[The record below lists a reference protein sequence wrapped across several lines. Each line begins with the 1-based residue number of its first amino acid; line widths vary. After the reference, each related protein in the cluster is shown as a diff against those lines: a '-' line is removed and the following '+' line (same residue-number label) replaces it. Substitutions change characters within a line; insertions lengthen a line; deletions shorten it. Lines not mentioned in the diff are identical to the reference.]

1 MAPAWAHTRPVQG
14 HQRGWAQPLMGGR
27 EEKQRGGHW
36 AVRTDMAHVREGVA
50 ERAPDAASQ
59 PNLGVVLRV
68 QLALLWV
75 ACLAEKTVQAEACR
89 VSQLLDEAH
98 CGVRGCREKP

>member
-1 MAPAWAHTRPVQG
+1 
-14 HQRGWAQPLMGGR
+14 
-27 EEKQRGGHW
+27 
-36 AVRTDMAHVREGVA
+36 MAHVREGVA

-59 PNLGVVLRV
+59 PSLGVVLRV

-98 CGVRGCREKP
+98 VEYGAAEKSFRDSCPENPMDRGAWQATQSMGSQ

>member
-1 MAPAWAHTRPVQG
+1 
-14 HQRGWAQPLMGGR
+14 
-27 EEKQRGGHW
+27 
-36 AVRTDMAHVREGVA
+36 MAHVREGVA